1 MNAVTTGIYDTASN
15 TIAEVEKAIAQARAE
30 GAPDF
35 ATVYVFSGGPGPVF
49 KVEWST
55 EVPDHAAPPA
65 DTREQPVQAEVI
77 PIIQPDGLVNEP
89 GQ

>member
-35 ATVYVFSGGPGPVF
+35 ATVYVFSG
-49 KVEWST
+49 ET
-55 EVPDHAAPPA
+55 
-65 DTREQPVQAEVI
+65 
-77 PIIQPDGLVNEP
+77 
-89 GQ
+89 